1 MPYFRGG
8 GTKKKVGGLTLPL
21 NDCTEAGVQGLHSEE
36 FFSPLASEKV
46 VGLSPPTPQSG
57 GAKAPSAPPAPPP
70 LPYFISIID
79 DCLKTIGNVKKEK
92 KNYVVECSLGGLP
105 TNHPLLGG
113 FGGHSAVA
121 RYR

>member
-1 MPYFRGG
+1 MDPARGG

-70 LPYFISIID
+70 LDPAIHLRNVMGAQLNGRAFKYTLYNNYIILITWLS
-79 DCLKTIGNVKKEK
+79 CTQ
-92 KNYVVECSLGGLP
+92 
-105 TNHPLLGG
+105 
-113 FGGHSAVA
+113 
-121 RYR
+121 